1 MVGHVN
7 MMDDVLISHLPAS
20 ILRSSLRTM
29 ISQGFTAQT
38 VFVEHVRKR
47 LLESPPPL
55 IPPCELFGGDRP
67 RHSEFLT
74 STRCLFSSKLAIESF
89 PYLTHF
95 VKAIPES
102 QARWIADDPLD
113 VSLQSACGDIV
124 QAVQAL
130 KESQPNLTQEH
141 GSSLIQ
147 LQSALDGCETYC
159 SSSVPP
165 LPYPFRRAQRQ
176 VEDLLSLKFP
186 DRNGNGSACSLA
198 EDSGISFS
206 SRPSRNDIGAN
217 VLELTTI
224 DSAQVEKLEYT
235 NLGTVK
241 MPRLITG
248 LWQLSSP
255 AWGSA
260 SSEKQNEAL
269 AQLVKAGLVAA
280 DMADHYGDAE
290 LIYGAFRNGVPEHV
304 SQQLVVATKWCVFRP
319 LGKPVTAQLVLEAVM
334 ERYRRVGGKLEML
347 QVLPLY
353 RDKEY
358 LKVLLELVKLTGS
371 HPNIVSEIGVC
382 NFDSRHLEEACTF
395 LLNKTGKLGIVS
407 NQVQFSMI
415 DSRPLLHM
423 STVCRKYGIQLL
435 TYGSFCGGF
444 LSHKWLGRAAPDIYS
459 ETPQLTPSQR
469 KYFDMILL
477 WGTWADFQ
485 RLLWTLK
492 EIADKHNVEISNVA
506 TRWVLD
512 RPEVGA
518 VIVGTRLGVSS
529 NAHSNVKVFS
539 FALDEEDKARLEEL
553 QLEKR
558 AEAVFGKLGDCGH
571 EYQKA

>member
-1 MVGHVN
+1 
-7 MMDDVLISHLPAS
+7 MDDVLISHLPAP

-29 ISQGFTAQT
+29 ISQGLAAQA

-55 IPPCELFGGDRP
+55 TPPKELFGGNIP

-74 STRCLFSSKLAIESF
+74 MTRCLFSSKLAFESF

-95 VKAIPES
+95 VRAIPES
-102 QARWIADDPLD
+102 QARWKADDSLD
-113 VSLQSACGDIV
+113 LSFQDACGDIV

-130 KESQPNLTQEH
+130 KESQPNLTNEH
-141 GSSLIQ
+141 YSSLVQ
-147 LQSALDGCETYC
+147 LQVALDGCEAYC
-159 SSSVPP
+159 ASSTPP

-186 DRNGNGSACSLA
+186 GRQGAIDSAN
-198 EDSGISFS
+198 SGISLS
-206 SRPSRNDIGAN
+206 LRPSRNNIGPN
-217 VLELTTI
+217 HLKLPTVTI
-224 DSAQVEKLEYT
+224 DSVQFEKLEFS
-235 NLGTVK
+235 NLGTVNI
-241 MPRLITG
+241 PRLING

-269 AQLVKAGLVAA
+269 SHLVKAGLVAA

-290 LIYGAFRNGVPEHV
+290 LIYGAFRNGLPQHV
-304 SQQLVVATKWCVFRP
+304 SQQMVVATKWCVFRP

-334 ERYRRVGGKLEML
+334 ERYRRVGGRLELL
-347 QVLPLY
+347 QFHWYDY

-358 LKVLLELVKLTGS
+358 LQVLLELVKLTKS
-371 HPNIVSEIGVC
+371 HPYIVSEIGLC
-382 NFDSRHLEEACTF
+382 NFDAKHTEEACAF
-395 LLNKTGKLGIVS
+395 LLNRTGKAGIVS
-407 NQVQFSMI
+407 NQVQFSLV
-415 DSRPLLHM
+415 DGRPLLHL
-423 STVCRKYGIQLL
+423 TNVCRKYGIKLL

-444 LSHKWLGRAAPDIYS
+444 LSDKWLGRAAPDIYF

-477 WGTWADFQ
+477 WGTWEDFQ
-485 RLLWTLK
+485 CLLRILK
-492 EIADKHNVEISNVA
+492 EIADKHDVEISNVA
-506 TRWVLD
+506 TRWILD
-512 RPEVGA
+512 HIEVGA
-518 VIVGTRLGVSS
+518 VIVGTRLGVSC
-529 NAHSNVKVFS
+529 NVQSNVKVFS
-539 FALDEEDKARLEEL
+539 FALDEEDKARLKVLRLEE
-553 QLEKR
+553 R
-558 AEAVFGKLGDCGH
+558 VEAVFGRIGDCGH